1 MRERTESELRSQR
14 VRARAWC
21 SALIGSLLLASAVGC
36 GDDDYGPYE
45 IVGGQCRSNAECAPG
60 ADCQRGG
67 DFPDGTCTLPCN
79 SHIDCTAGTACIDT
93 QGGIC
98 LVACA
103 NDSYCR
109 AGYKCKTKHDRDGR
123 GDSLVCIK

>member
-1 MRERTESELRSQR
+1 MRELYVTL
-14 VRARAWC
+14 C
-21 SALIGSLLLASAVGC
+21 LSAVAFAGC
-36 GDDDYGPYE
+36 GDDDYAPYA
-45 IVGGQCRSNAECAPG
+45 IVGGACRGNIDCAPG

-79 SHIDCTAGTACIDT
+79 SHLDCISGSACIDT

-103 NDSYCR
+103 DNSYCR
-109 AGYKCKTKHDRDGR
+109 PGYKCKTKDDRDRR
-123 GDSLVCIK
+123 GKSLVCIK